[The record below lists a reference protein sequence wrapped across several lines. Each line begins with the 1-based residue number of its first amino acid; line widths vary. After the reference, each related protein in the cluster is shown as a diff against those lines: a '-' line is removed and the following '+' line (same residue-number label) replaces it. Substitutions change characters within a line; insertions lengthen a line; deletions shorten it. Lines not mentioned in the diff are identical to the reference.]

1 MSAVAMQ
8 NNQQPSSASQLTPPE
23 RRKEPLHASVKSA
36 LTRYFRD
43 LDGHDANGIYDMV
56 IGQVEHA
63 MLESIMQYTRSN
75 QTRAAEMLG
84 INRSTL
90 RKKLKLYGLI

>member
-1 MSAVAMQ
+1 MSAVI
-8 NNQQPSSASQLTPPE
+8 QQGTAAVLGRSYGE
-23 RRKEPLHASVKSA
+23 RRKEPLRTCVQSA
-36 LTRYFRD
+36 LELYLRD
-43 LDGHDANGIYDMV
+43 LDGHQADGIYDMV

-63 MLESIMQYTRSN
+63 MLESIMQHTRSN

-90 RKKLKLYGLI
+90 RKKLKLYGLL